1 MTSYRLLLVRS
12 ALGRLARA
20 LGYYAVATRA
30 QIRAWRT
37 SYQVQMFG
45 YRIRTALA
53 ASGRFVGR
61 IPRQILAGLAL
72 VAWFFKELPAYIG
85 RVIADRREDR
95 AELRAERRIAVAR
108 VRAERAERRAARAER
123 RARRRAEAAEIKAA
137 RGARPNA
144 LPVPAWFSR
153 TEGAEGAARPARR
166 IPVPRRAILA
176 AALTMAAAVPAYS
189 VVSGSLSSD
198 EQPRRPEAAA
208 APAVPSTPAPVAEPV
223 VTAAPSATGAP
234 ALPGTGVGPAAPGV
248 GPAAPGPVPTGD
260 TGEFAR
266 TLTVLPTPAPAIP
279 APRLRVAS
287 APDGSVP
294 LDAAAVVGSLTRPLT
309 PAQAAEAQRQAK
321 WERKMTRAPHAAKSA
336 GK

>member
-20 LGYYAVATRA
+20 LGYYAVAARA

-37 SYQVQMFG
+37 SYHVQMFG
-45 YRIRTALA
+45 YRIRAGLA
-53 ASGRFVGR
+53 AAGRVAGR

-72 VAWFFKELPAYIG
+72 VAWFFKELPAYVG
-85 RVIADRREDR
+85 RVISERREDR
-95 AELRAERRIAVAR
+95 AELRAERRIAVAH

-137 RGARPNA
+137 RGSRPNA
-144 LPVPAWFSR
+144 LPVPAWLSR
-153 TEGAEGAARPARR
+153 AESAENAPRPARR
-166 IPVPRRAILA
+166 VPVPRRAIVA

-189 VVSGSLSSD
+189 VVSGSLGSD
-198 EQPRRPEAAA
+198 EQPRLPDAAA
-208 APAVPSTPAPVAEPV
+208 APAVTGGPAAPAPAAEPTV
-223 VTAAPSATGAP
+223 APAPSPPGAP
-234 ALPGTGVGPAAPGV
+234 ALPGVPAVGVGPAAP
-248 GPAAPGPVPTGD
+248 APVPTGD

-287 APDGSVP
+287 TPDGSVP
-294 LDAAAVVGSLTRPLT
+294 LDSAAVVGSLTRPLT
-309 PAQAAEAQRQAK
+309 PAQAAEAQRQAT
-321 WERKMTRAPHAAKSA
+321 WEKKMTRAPRAAKPV